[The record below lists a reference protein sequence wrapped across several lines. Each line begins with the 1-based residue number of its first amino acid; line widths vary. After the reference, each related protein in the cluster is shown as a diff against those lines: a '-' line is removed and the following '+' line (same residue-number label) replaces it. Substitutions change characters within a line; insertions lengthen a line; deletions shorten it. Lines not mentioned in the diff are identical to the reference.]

1 MRVGIVNTF
10 DVYGGAAR
18 TASRLHKG
26 LIAQSINSK
35 MIVQIKESDNKLV
48 VGPGSKYEKLR
59 SSIVS
64 NLSNIPLALYPNKDS
79 RTFSTG
85 IFRSLNL
92 DKYNKEFD
100 ILNLHWIANGFQSV
114 NSIEQIK
121 LPLVLSLHDSW
132 AFTGG
137 CHVPYECVNFVDSC
151 GNCGCLGSNNKKD
164 LSYHILSRKK
174 KAWSNNNMVLV
185 AASKW
190 IADNAKKSSLF
201 NSHRVEVVNPGLD
214 LEVFK
219 PVDKQL
225 SRKILGF
232 SDDDI
237 IILFGAISATSDFN
251 KGFHLLLPALQRL
264 QSTLPNLKLVVFGS
278 DDSGENLIN
287 IDIPIK
293 YVGRLH
299 DDISLTIL
307 YSSADVMV
315 VPSIQEAFGQ
325 TASESFA
332 CGTPV
337 VAFGASGLI
346 DIIDHKVNGYLAKPY
361 DSVDLAEGIKWVI
374 EDKDRN
380 FNLSLKARMKAMNN
394 FGLDRFVNK
403 YVDIYNSI
411 INKGK

>member
-1 MRVGIVNTF
+1 
-10 DVYGGAAR
+10 
-18 TASRLHKG
+18 
-26 LIAQSINSK
+26 
-35 MIVQIKESDNKLV
+35 
-48 VGPGSKYEKLR
+48 
-59 SSIVS
+59 
-64 NLSNIPLALYPNKDS
+64 
-79 RTFSTG
+79 
-85 IFRSLNL
+85 
-92 DKYNKEFD
+92 
-100 ILNLHWIANGFQSV
+100 
-114 NSIEQIK
+114 
-121 LPLVLSLHDSW
+121 
-132 AFTGG
+132 
-137 CHVPYECVNFVDSC
+137 
-151 GNCGCLGSNNKKD
+151 
-164 LSYHILSRKK
+164 
-174 KAWSNNNMVLV
+174 
-185 AASKW
+185 
-190 IADNAKKSSLF
+190 
-201 NSHRVEVVNPGLD
+201 VNPGLD

-380 FNLSLKARMKAMNN
+380 FNLSIKARIKAMNN